1 MTPYVVSFFLFF
13 GGLMKKIF
21 VACSKWCYRYV
32 PDIAKRLEQLGYQV
46 ILPNCFDDPF
56 IEEKIKTDMTKE
68 EHVEFCRN
76 SFLESME
83 KVKLSDAILVVN
95 IDKEKDGVIYPNYI
109 GGATFLEMYDS
120 YLLNH
125 PIFLYNDIPN
135 NMLYDEIE
143 GMNPVVLNKNLFD
156 IIDYDD
162 FANISEDNHLLNYFQ
177 EDDLVMI
184 KECDDLYLKAA
195 VIVKR
200 LFCDKKDKAGNPYIG
215 HLQRVSDRL
224 EGITKVAGLLHDT
237 VEDTDVTFKDLFE
250 VGFTK
255 DILVIDYLVTKLEF
269 DKTGLTE
276 EDKLKLYDEEI
287 NGVINSG
294 NYGASLLK
302 EADMTDNY
310 DPERLALLPD
320 EKQDWFY
327 KKYGKQLVKL
337 KKVNKERNQSLC

>member
-1 MTPYVVSFFLFF
+1 
-13 GGLMKKIF
+13 MKKIF
-21 VACSKWCYRYV
+21 IACSKWCYEYV
-32 PDIAKRLEQLGYQV
+32 PAIKQRLEQIGYQV
-46 ILPNCFDDPF
+46 ILPNCFDGPF
-56 IEEKIKTDMTKE
+56 IEERIKVDMTKE

-76 SFLESME
+76 AFSESME
-83 KVKLSDAILVVN
+83 KAKISDAILVVN
-95 IDKEKDGVIYPNYI
+95 MDKEKNGQIYPNYI

-120 YLLNH
+120 YLLEH

-143 GMNPVVLNKNLFD
+143 GMNPIILNRNLFD
-156 IIDYDD
+156 IVDYDS
-162 FANISEDNHLLNYFQ
+162 FSSISDDNHLLNYFSI
-177 EDDLVMI
+177 DDLVNI

-200 LFCDKKDKAGNPYIG
+200 LFGDKKDKAGNPYIG

-224 EGITKVAGLLHDT
+224 EGEITKVAGLLHDT

-250 VGFTK
+250 VGFSK
-255 DILVIDYLVTKLEF
+255 EVLVVDYIVTKLEL
-269 DKTGLTE
+269 DKTGFTE
-276 EDKLKLYDEEI
+276 EEKLRLYDEEI
-287 NGVINSG
+287 NSVINSG

-310 DPERLALLPD
+310 NPERLALLPI
-320 EKQDWFY
+320 EKQEWFH

-337 KKVNKERNQSLC
+337 KKIIKERNQSLC